1 MKDLKIFIL
10 IMAALAFVWLFTG
23 GPLRPESKSGWFL
36 NKPQQKASV
45 KAQKQLEIIA
55 GRKNSSVTSFS
66 SSSRSSL
73 SSSLSSSQS
82 DIVLLNKRTA
92 PHSSEPDQE
101 YIELTAGKRN
111 KNTVN
116 ITGWKLKNKAGAE
129 LFIGKG
135 ASFYYADAAVQPQED
150 IYLKPGE
157 KAIIITG
164 KKQLGT
170 NFKNNKCL
178 GLIEQ
183 FHEFVPSLNT
193 DCPALKNENL
203 PTDLN
208 DQCLDYIDR
217 IPACATILFLPHK
230 DSSTLS
236 LTCQNYITSNANYK
250 SCSEKHKSDNNFYLP
265 EWRIYLGISQ
275 EFWKKKRE
283 TIFVYDKGGNL
294 VDSVSY

>member
-1 MKDLKIFIL
+1 MKDLKVFIL

-36 NKPQQKASV
+36 NKPQQKASIKIQRQTESIV
-45 KAQKQLEIIA
+45 
-55 GRKNSSVTSFS
+55 GRKSSSAASFS
-66 SSSRSSL
+66 SSPRSSSPY
-73 SSSLSSSQS
+73 SSSSSQP

-92 PHSSEPDQE
+92 PHSSEPDRE
-101 YIELTAGKRN
+101 YIELTAGRRN
-111 KNTVN
+111 KNDVN

-135 ASFYYADAAVQPQED
+135 ANYYYADAAVQPQED

-183 FHEFVPSLNT
+183 FHDFVPSLNT

-217 IPACATILFLPHK
+217 IPVCATILSLPYK
-230 DSSTLS
+230 YSSTLS
-236 LTCQNYITSNANYK
+236 PTCQNYITSNANYK
-250 SCSEKHKSDNNFYLP
+250 SCSEKHKSDNDFYLP
-265 EWRIYLGISQ
+265 EWRIYLGVSQ
-275 EFWKKKRE
+275 EFWKKSRE
-283 TIFVYDKGGNL
+283 TILVYDKSGNL